1 MELTLTIEER
11 EILTRLLEQRHR
23 EISKE
28 ISHTDHREFR
38 QVLRKNE
45 DTIEGILSQLRQA
58 PLESVRA
65 CASRS
70 AACS

>member
-28 ISHTDHREFR
+28 ISHTDNREFR
-38 QVLRKNE
+38 HVLRKNE
-45 DTIEGILSQLRQA
+45 DTIEGILSQLREA

-65 CASRS
+65 
-70 AACS
+70 

>member
-11 EILTRLLEQRHR
+11 EILTRLLERRHR

-38 QVLRKNE
+38 EVLRKNE
-45 DTIEGILSQLRQA
+45 GAIEGILSQLQEA

-65 CASRS
+65 
-70 AACS
+70 

>member
-38 QVLRKNE
+38 EFLRKN
-45 DTIEGILSQLRQA
+45 DNTIEGILTQLRET
-58 PLESVRA
+58 PFESGRA
-65 CASRS
+65 S
-70 AACS
+70 A

>member
-11 EILTRLLEQRHR
+11 EILTRLLEQRYR

-38 QVLRKNE
+38 QVLRKNG
-45 DTIEGILSQLRQA
+45 DTIEGILSQLREA
-58 PLESVRA
+58 PLESARA
-65 CASRS
+65 
-70 AACS
+70 

>member
-1 MELTLTIEER
+1 MELTLTTEER

-28 ISHTDHREFR
+28 ISHTDNREFR
-38 QVLRKNE
+38 EFLRKNE
-45 DTIEGILSQLRQA
+45 DTIEGILSQLREA

-65 CASRS
+65 S
-70 AACS
+70 A

>member
-1 MELTLTIEER
+1 MELMLTTEER

-38 QVLRKNE
+38 EFLRRNE
-45 DTIEGILSQLRQA
+45 GTIEGILSQLRGA

-65 CASRS
+65 
-70 AACS
+70 

>member
-28 ISHTDHREFR
+28 ISHTDNREFR
-38 QVLRKNE
+38 EFLRKN
-45 DTIEGILSQLRQA
+45 DNTIEGILTQLREA
-58 PLESVRA
+58 PFESGRA
-65 CASRS
+65 S
-70 AACS
+70 A